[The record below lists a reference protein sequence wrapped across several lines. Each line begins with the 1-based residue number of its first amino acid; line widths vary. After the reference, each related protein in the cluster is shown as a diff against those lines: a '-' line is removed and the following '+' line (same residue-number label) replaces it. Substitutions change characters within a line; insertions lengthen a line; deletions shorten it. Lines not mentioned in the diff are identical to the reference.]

1 MLKNIYNV
9 FTEINRAEIEQVL
22 LGIQEYNERPE
33 ILQTY
38 LKNHEI
44 NPEYKEVVK
53 HWNEEI
59 YGHMYIIGFDGD
71 YVTIYC
77 EETKQLYQV
86 QLLNKQIKKYLIKI
100 HVYQSVLTRLVPI
113 Y

>member
-1 MLKNIYNV
+1 
-9 FTEINRAEIEQVL
+9 
-22 LGIQEYNERPE
+22 
-33 ILQTY
+33 
-38 LKNHEI
+38 
-44 NPEYKEVVK
+44 
-53 HWNEEI
+53 
-59 YGHMYIIGFDGD
+59 MYIIGFDGD